1 MPEFGPALESLLLGC
16 AVVVAPAIAPV
27 LVDFLPFIELFGE
40 AVVFGMLLLV
50 VVLFG
55 TPLLCI
61 PGVVEPVAFPAAAP
75 VVCALARL
83 VVAPMVSRRSAVE
96 MNRLVM
102 MTILVAVERGS
113 HTCSAAYAC
122 ELTAVPIP

>member
-1 MPEFGPALESLLLGC
+1 
-16 AVVVAPAIAPV
+16 
-27 LVDFLPFIELFGE
+27 
-40 AVVFGMLLLV
+40 
-50 VVLFG
+50 
-55 TPLLCI
+55 
-61 PGVVEPVAFPAAAP
+61 